1 MSISGKYEGLLFAI
15 QAMAALPVKFLP
27 FLLVMIS
34 APALADNFRVGVVNL
49 ELIMRE
55 SVQAVK
61 AGDKLKKEFS
71 ARDQEIKKLSKNMKD
86 LEAFLEKEGVTLPDT
101 ERRNKERELA
111 NLNVSL
117 QRLQREFSEDLILR
131 QNEELTVVLEH
142 ANKAIQAVAENEK
155 YDLVLQEAVFRNPDI
170 DITEKILKY
179 MADEK

>member
-1 MSISGKYEGLLFAI
+1 MGLLFAI
-15 QAMAALPVKFLP
+15 QKNAIVAGKSLLL
-27 FLLVMIS
+27 LLVIAS
-34 APALADNFRVGVVNL
+34 VPALAEDFRVGVVNL

-71 ARDQEIKKLSKNMKD
+71 ARDQEIKKLTKNMKD
-86 LEAFLEKEGVTLPDT
+86 LEALLEKEGVTLPDT
-101 ERRNKERELA
+101 ERRNKERELS

-117 QRLQREFSEDLILR
+117 QRLQREFSEDLNLR

-142 ANKAIQAVAENEK
+142 ANKAIQAIAENEK
-155 YDLVLQEAVFRNPDI
+155 YDLVLQEAVFRNPNI
-170 DITEKILKY
+170 DITEKVLKY

>member
-1 MSISGKYEGLLFAI
+1 MKIKKCVGLLFVIRKNAI
-15 QAMAALPVKFLP
+15 AAVKSLP
-27 FLLVMIS
+27 LLLAIVS
-34 APALADNFRVGVVNL
+34 APALAEDFRVGVVNL

-71 ARDQEIKKLSKNMKD
+71 VRDQEIKKLTKNMKD
-86 LEAFLEKEGVTLPDT
+86 LEALLEKEGVTLPDT
-101 ERRNKERELA
+101 ERRNKERELS

-117 QRLQREFSEDLILR
+117 QRLQREFSEDLNLR

-142 ANKAIQAVAENEK
+142 ANKAIQTIAENEK
-155 YDLVLQEAVFRNPDI
+155 YDLVLQEAVFRNPNI
-170 DITEKILKY
+170 DITEKVLKY

>member
-1 MSISGKYEGLLFAI
+1 MKIKKCVGLLFAI
-15 QAMAALPVKFLP
+15 KKNAILAVKSLPLMLAIASV
-27 FLLVMIS
+27 
-34 APALADNFRVGVVNL
+34 PALAEDFRVGVVNL

-71 ARDQEIKKLSKNMKD
+71 ARDQEIKKLTKNMKD
-86 LEAFLEKEGVTLPDT
+86 LEALLEKEGVTLPDT
-101 ERRNKERELA
+101 ERRNKERELS

-117 QRLQREFSEDLILR
+117 QRLQREFSEDLNLR

-142 ANKAIQAVAENEK
+142 ANKAIQAIAENEK
-155 YDLVLQEAVFRNPDI
+155 YDLVLQEAVFRNPNI
-170 DITEKILKY
+170 DITEKVLKY